1 MYFSVKKL
9 SVEVAKALRERFVTI
24 CSLAG
29 TWGGGLTCF
38 LIIICTNGAN
48 YNLLIQSHSFIY
60 SIILWLF
67 VTPILMQNVG
77 FDKKSARE
85 AVASIF
91 YNHKVT
97 IGYDENT
104 IDRNIAVM
112 CKSLDIEVQ
121 SKEILNKNPF
131 IFPSNIQK
139 SNSNPYVV

>member
-9 SVEVAKALRERFVTI
+9 SVEVAKALRERFLTI

-77 FDKKSARE
+77 FDKKYKRYVFVDKIGSYVLR
-85 AVASIF
+85 
-91 YNHKVT
+91 T
-97 IGYDENT
+97 IV
-104 IDRNIAVM
+104 VM
-112 CKSLDIEVQ
+112 LYG
-121 SKEILNKNPF
+121 LLF
-131 IFPSNIQK
+131 F
-139 SNSNPYVV
+139 